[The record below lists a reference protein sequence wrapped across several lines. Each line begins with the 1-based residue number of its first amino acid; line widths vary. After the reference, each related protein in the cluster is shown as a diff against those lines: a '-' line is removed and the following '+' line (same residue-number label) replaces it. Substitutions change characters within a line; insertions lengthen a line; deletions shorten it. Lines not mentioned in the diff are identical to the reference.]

1 MLVKITDGVPVPY
14 SYTQLRR
21 DNPQVSFPREPSEA
35 TLAEYN
41 VFPLVQVAPP
51 AVTAT
56 QRAELG
62 TPQLI
67 NDKWTQVWNVVD
79 ITAELDAQ
87 KDAQVARE
95 VDVLFGKVLFELIND
110 VRVLKGQGTITRQQF
125 ITYLRTKL

>member
-1 MLVKITDGVPVPY
+1 MLVKITNGVPSAY

-21 DNPQVSFPREPSEA
+21 DNPQVSFPREPSAE

-41 VFPLVQVAPP
+41 VFQLVQVAPP

-56 QRAELG
+56 QRAEQG

-67 NDKWTQVWNVVD
+67 DGKWTQVWNVVD
-79 ITAELDAQ
+79 ITAELDAE
-87 KDAQVARE
+87 KDAL
-95 VDVLFGKVLFELIND
+95 VLSQADQALGKVLFEVVND

-125 ITYLRTKL
+125 LNYLKTKL